1 MAISAIL
8 AGLLA
13 SQGGSIAES
22 AVKGIGT
29 VLDGMNA
36 LINPSADVPPLM
48 GMASADFM
56 KAGLA
61 AIMANTN
68 TNLQYA
74 KKQAVAHN
82 LARELQ
88 DDIAMAECAR
98 SVTCARFGAKAR
110 AMEAARAMVEQ
121 RAQSRPTPAQ
131 VQRFYASCKKM
142 LAAQNTQN
150 AMMKLCKEYEETQ
163 ARGGKRTPSV
173 AAINL
178 SAILRG
184 VIKGAETVF
193 VCADIAKDVFE
204 IAKPFLELI

>member
-74 KKQAVAHN
+74 KKQAVAYN

-88 DDIAMAECAR
+88 DDIALAECAR
-98 SVTCARFGAKAR
+98 SITCARFGARAR
-110 AMEAARAMVEQ
+110 ALTAQGTQ
-121 RAQSRPTPAQ
+121 RRPTPAE

-163 ARGGKRTPSV
+163 ARGGKRTPGV
-173 AAINL
+173 AAISL
-178 SAILRG
+178 SGILRG